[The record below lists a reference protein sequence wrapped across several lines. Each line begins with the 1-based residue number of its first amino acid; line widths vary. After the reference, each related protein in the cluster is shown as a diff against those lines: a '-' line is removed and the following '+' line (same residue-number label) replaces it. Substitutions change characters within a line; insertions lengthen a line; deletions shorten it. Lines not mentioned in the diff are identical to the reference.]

1 MGVKSQQENQDF
13 EGTAEHAEDETVA
26 DETTAAGT
34 KVDEADDAGG
44 RAVPTQF
51 KATQLV
57 VAIAVWANA
66 ISARG
71 AHPNLSILLLNNA
84 SEQYYITIG

>member
-1 MGVKSQQENQDF
+1 MLGPKQYQ
-13 EGTAEHAEDETVA
+13 AYL
-26 DETTAAGT
+26 AAL
-34 KVDEADDAGG
+34 
-44 RAVPTQF
+44 RAVAVLGYNRGIPTQF

>member
-1 MGVKSQQENQDF
+1 VKSQQENQDF

-44 RAVPTQF
+44 RAVETD
-51 KATQLV
+51 V
-57 VAIAVWANA
+57 DVAD
-66 ISARG
+66 G
-71 AHPNLSILLLNNA
+71 AGKKGQERWKKGGWS
-84 SEQYYITIG
+84 

>member
-1 MGVKSQQENQDF
+1 MYCRKK
-13 EGTAEHAEDETVA
+13 EGRRKFLVIRNECTVRKK
-26 DETTAAGT
+26 EGSHLLQVGCTRI
-34 KVDEADDAGG
+34 K
-44 RAVPTQF
+44 AVPTQF